1 MDTIVLGR
9 EIDSGEEFK
18 LKIAELVTGRTAVIA
33 KTGYGKS
40 WTIRKVVEELLERG
54 YPVGIIDPEGE
65 HTSLADVFNM
75 LIISPDGDVDLTRAS
90 PSRLAQVAVK
100 GVSFILDMSKYKP
113 DTSTKLAAGII
124 EGLMKIGSSDGFL
137 VVVDEAKELAP
148 EKGAGSTLGKE
159 AMSTLTWLNTLAT
172 RGRKKGIGLMFST
185 QRPQLVSKTLLSQAE
200 NKIVLRVEYIRDLS
214 AVIQYLGLSKDV
226 ASRISSLE
234 RGVAYVEGPFTFRP
248 GFVKV
253 GSVKS
258 AHLGSTPNP
267 KPRPPP
273 SLQEVVR
280 FLSIQ
285 TEITVSETED
295 AGRKLKDEV
304 IEEGIKGESGRG
316 TREKKFVRRAPKSR
330 VKAKERGIKSIS
342 VRSPEIWSLPPAR
355 LRSDV
360 VKDLVK
366 RRNEMRDL
374 LSTLEGRKEVMDEAV
389 YQMLKEEYERE
400 LGLLEEDLEPYR
412 TEAMEASLLLE
423 AAIEDRR
430 NIVEALLSRRVNPL
444 KRVAVKWRIWRLQRE
459 IKGLEKRLKMVRR
472 ILKELE

>member
-1 MDTIVLGR
+1 MDTIVLGQ
-9 EIDSGEEFK
+9 EIDSGEEFR

-65 HTSLADVFNM
+65 HTSLADVFDM
-75 LIISPDGDVDLTRAS
+75 LIISPDGDVDLAKVS

-113 DTSTKLAAGII
+113 ETSTKLAAKII
-124 EGLMKIGSSDGFL
+124 ENLMKIGSSDGFL
-137 VVVDEAKELAP
+137 MVVDEAKELAP
-148 EKGAGSTLGKE
+148 EKGAGSTLGKG
-159 AMSTLTWLNTLAT
+159 AMETLTWLNTLAT

-200 NKIVLRVEYIRDLS
+200 NKIILRVEYSRDLS
-214 AVIQYLGLSKDV
+214 AVIQYLGLSRDV

-234 RGVAYVEGPFTFRP
+234 RGVAYVEGPFTFKS
-248 GFVKV
+248 GFVRV

-258 AHLGSTPNP
+258 AHLGSTPSP

-280 FLSIQ
+280 FLSVQ
-285 TEITVSETED
+285 TEITVSESESDVEKYPMEVKEVKED
-295 AGRKLKDEV
+295 KGRIRKRRE
-304 IEEGIKGESGRG
+304 IKETTKSKVRA
-316 TREKKFVRRAPKSR
+316 KQRRAKR
-330 VKAKERGIKSIS
+330 IS
-342 VRSPEIWSLPPAR
+342 VRSQEIWSLPPAR

-360 VKDLVK
+360 VKDLVR
-366 RRNEMRDL
+366 RRNEMREL
-374 LSTLEGRKEVMDEAV
+374 LRTLENRKEVMDEAV
-389 YQMLKEEYERE
+389 YQLLRDEYERE

-412 TEAMEASLLLE
+412 MEAMEVELILD

-430 NIVEALLSRRVNPL
+430 NIVEALSSKKVNPL
-444 KRVAVKWRIWRLQRE
+444 KRIAVKWRIWKLRRE
-459 IKGLEKRLKMVRR
+459 MKSLEKRLKAVRR